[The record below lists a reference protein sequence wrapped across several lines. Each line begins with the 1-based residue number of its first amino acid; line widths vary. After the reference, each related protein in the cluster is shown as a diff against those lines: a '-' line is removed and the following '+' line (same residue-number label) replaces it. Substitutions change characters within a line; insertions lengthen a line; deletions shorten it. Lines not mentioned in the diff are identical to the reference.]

1 MIKEVRYKY
10 CIDKAIDFLLE
21 NEINSF
27 PFGCD
32 IIIKRNKWA
41 RLKYS
46 ELAKIKNVTIRDIS
60 ESFGSDDG
68 YTIFNGRNYT
78 IAYNDK
84 KTYRDE
90 PIPKRIYFTK
100 LHEIAHIYLNHFR
113 EFNETILTRSNI
125 SSFQY
130 DILEKEANTFAGF
143 VIAPSIIIKH
153 LKMNQYEVSSYFGI
167 TDTAART
174 NISYSK
180 RDCNCIT
187 DEQERKLLNLFGKSM
202 YKKTCL
208 NCKNKFTLENAK
220 YCPICGAKNILWGD
234 GNMKYTQIEL
244 NEKHKARVCPECQ
257 NENTN
262 IEGDYCQI
270 CGTHIVNKCTN
281 PNCDVTLD
289 GSSRFCPFCG
299 SESTFFEDNLLLSW
313 QQEQAKIDFSDTV
326 QGFINAG
333 NMPF

>member
-27 PFGCD
+27 PFDCD

-46 ELAKIKNVTIRDIS
+46 ELAKINNVTIKDIS

-78 IAYNDK
+78 IAYNDE

-90 PIPKRIYFTK
+90 PMPKRIYFTK
-100 LHEIAHIYLNHFR
+100 LHEIAHIYLNHFG

-143 VIAPSIIIKH
+143 VIAPPVILKH
-153 LKMNQYEVSSYFGI
+153 LNMNDYEVSSYFGI
-167 TDTAART
+167 TSAAAGTR
-174 NISYSK
+174 IRYLK
-180 RDCNCIT
+180 KDCKYLT
-187 DEQERKLLNLFGKSM
+187 KEKEQQLLNFFGKSV

-208 NCKNKFTLENAK
+208 NCKSKFASKSAK
-220 YCPICGAKNILWGD
+220 YCPICGGKYILWGD
-234 GNMKYTQIEL
+234 GEMKYKGIEMD
-244 NEKHKARVCPECQ
+244 NRKKAIICPVC
-257 NENTN
+257 ENDE
-262 IEGDYCQI
+262 ILEGAFCSI
-270 CGTHIVNKCTN
+270 CGTNLFNRCSNEACGIS
-281 PNCDVTLD
+281 LD
-289 GSSRFCPFCG
+289 GNARFCHQCG
-299 SESTFFEDNLLLSW
+299 SESTFFTKGILKEWDYI
-313 QQEQAKIDFSDTV
+313 EPTIIDD
-326 QGFINAG
+326 GD
-333 NMPF
+333 MPF